1 MLENWKFVLV
11 ASFPPVRC
19 CYHRTEAT
27 SLSVMDINEDPFWNH
42 TLGPRSDLCF
52 FWPMTACQKKS
63 FIIGSPCTQMLH
75 FAPFS
80 LNYVK
85 SLFSLGLSH
94 WSTSGWCALRE
105 ALCKCIDTNQVR
117 FTDYLLKNENW

>member
-1 MLENWKFVLV
+1 MLCK
-11 ASFPPVRC
+11 
-19 CYHRTEAT
+19 
-27 SLSVMDINEDPFWNH
+27 SLSEQRVKQFKDNARKLEVCACSLFPTSQMLLSPNRCHFPFINEDPFWNH

-94 WSTSGWCALRE
+94 
-105 ALCKCIDTNQVR
+105 
-117 FTDYLLKNENW
+117 